1 MEWDSESD
9 GNEDEDVQ
17 YMGGK
22 AEDEDESM
30 QTELLSGSRKKPTK
44 NNGKKKKKKKKK
56 VNNVDLDD
64 EIANTPDSAIS
75 NMGNPKSYYQ
85 MPDYSDDD
93 MEKDLEEMEDDEL
106 KVKDKGK
113 KMTILIHDRFKRI
126 KDRNRKR
133 YWEKKKAD
141 EKAQMM
147 KVLSKSGSKEEIAK
161 LNNGFVKQEQSN

>member
-1 MEWDSESD
+1 
-9 GNEDEDVQ
+9 
-17 YMGGK
+17 
-22 AEDEDESM
+22 M
-30 QTELLSGSRKKPTK
+30 QTELLSGKRKNPSKG
-44 NNGKKKKKKKKK
+44 NGKKKKKKKKK

-64 EIANTPDSAIS
+64 EIANTPDSSIS
-75 NMGNPKSYYQ
+75 QGNPKSFYQ

-106 KVKDKGK
+106 KVKDKSK

-161 LNNGFVKQEQSN
+161 LNSGFAKQEQSNQFIDFKFKEYNTSANYKVGNQLDD